1 MKLRLLTL
9 AAVAT
14 VLAAGTAQAQ
24 KVLRVSSW
32 APPTHHINSVI
43 LPTWGKWIEEASKG
57 RLSIKIEYGLAPPPG
72 QFDVARD
79 GIADIAWGSHGYTP
93 GRFALTK
100 AIEVP
105 GLSTSAEALS
115 VAYWRVHQKHFAKVN
130 EHRGVQLLGL
140 MVHGPGMIHTKAPL
154 ASLGDLK
161 GMKIRVG
168 GGTAGRVGEL
178 LGVVGVQVPAPKV
191 YETLAQGVA
200 DGVFFPIESKK
211 AFRIYE
217 IAPYTMVMPGG
228 LYTNSFW
235 FVMNPD
241 SFDGLSKEDREALL
255 SVSGEKLS
263 QMAGAAWDTAD
274 VAGLKVSKDAGNT
287 ISDVPAADA
296 KTFQT
301 IAATLETE
309 WVAAAKGKGVDGAAV
324 MAEIREIL
332 SGYGK

>member
-1 MKLRLLTL
+1 MNVRVLTM
-9 AAVAT
+9 AAAAA

-32 APPTHHINSVI
+32 APPTHHINSEI
-43 LPTWGKWIEEASKG
+43 LPTWGKWIEEASNG

-93 GRFALTK
+93 GRYVLTK
-100 AIEVP
+100 GIEVP

-115 VAYWRVHQKHFAKVN
+115 VAYWRVHEKYFAKVN
-130 EHRGVQLLGL
+130 EHRGVKLLGL
-140 MVHGPGMIHTKAPL
+140 MVHGPGMIHTKEPL
-154 ASLGDLK
+154 NSLADLK

-217 IAPYTMVMPGG
+217 IAPYTTVMPGG
-228 LYTNSFW
+228 LYTNSFG

-241 SFDGLSKEDREALL
+241 SFDGLSKADQDALV

-263 QMAGAAWDTAD
+263 QMAGAAWDAAD
-274 VAGLKVSKDAGNT
+274 VAGMKVSKEAGNT
-287 ISDVPAADA
+287 IGDVPAADA
-296 KTFQT
+296 KTFQE
-301 IAATLETE
+301 IASTLETE
-309 WVAAAKGKGVDGAAV
+309 WVAAAKAKDVDGTAV
-324 MAEIREIL
+324 MAEIRQIL
-332 SGYGK
+332 AGYGK